1 MITRRAFLTMTS
13 AAGLAALGMLSSCS
27 SSPTNTINAAGNA
40 ANSQAQPAQ
49 ASNAAA
55 NTATGPQAAKA
66 AVVCFSATGNTWA
79 VAQSMADTN
88 GFDLVRIE
96 AAVPYTANDL
106 NYNSDCRANS
116 EQQAGLVRPEVAGGA
131 PDLSGYDTIYLGYPI
146 WWGKTPRIMLTLLES
161 VGLAGKKVAPFCT
174 SGGSDIAGSLDE
186 LKAAAPNATWVD
198 GKRFATGA
206 SSSEISQWVS
216 ASA

>member
-106 NYNSDCRANS
+106 NYNSDCRPIPSSRRAWS
-116 EQQAGLVRPEVAGGA
+116 ALKSLVAR
-131 PDLSGYDTIYLGYPI
+131 LI
-146 WWGKTPRIMLTLLES
+146 
-161 VGLAGKKVAPFCT
+161 
-174 SGGSDIAGSLDE
+174 
-186 LKAAAPNATWVD
+186 
-198 GKRFATGA
+198 
-206 SSSEISQWVS
+206 
-216 ASA
+216 